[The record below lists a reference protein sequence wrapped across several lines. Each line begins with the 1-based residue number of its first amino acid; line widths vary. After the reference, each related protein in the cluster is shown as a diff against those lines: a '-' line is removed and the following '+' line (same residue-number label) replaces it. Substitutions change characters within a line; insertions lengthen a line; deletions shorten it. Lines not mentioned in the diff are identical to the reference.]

1 MNDNPRHLARVI
13 VLKALY
19 ATEHGDLDPIQ
30 AFDDISSE
38 EKLSKKNLEFAKVLF
53 ESVRTSKDK
62 ADENIENLSEN
73 WDLNRIAAVD
83 RYILQMAI
91 TELELFV
98 DTPVKVVLNE
108 AIELAKEFSTSE
120 SSSFINGILDS
131 FAKSIDQLSTD
142 K

>member
-1 MNDNPRHLARVI
+1 MSENQRHLARVI

-38 EKLSKKNLEFAKVLF
+38 EKLSKKNLNFAKALYD
-53 ESVRTSKDK
+53 SVRTGKTKTDN
-62 ADENIENLSEN
+62 NIEMLSEN
-73 WDLNRIAAVD
+73 WDLDRIAAVD

-131 FAKSIDQLSTD
+131 FVKSTDQLSTD

>member
-1 MNDNPRHLARVI
+1 MSENSRHLARII

-19 ATEHGDLDPIQ
+19 ATDHGELDPAQ
-30 AFDDISSE
+30 AFDDISSV
-38 EKLSKKNLEFAKVLF
+38 EKLSKKNIDFA
-53 ESVRTSKDK
+53 RTLYDAIIASKSK
-62 ADENIENLSEN
+62 ADDHIRNLSEN
-73 WDLNRIAAVD
+73 WDLERIAAVD

-108 AIELAKEFSTSE
+108 AIELAKEFSTNE

-131 FAKSIDQLSTD
+131 FVKSIEQ
-142 K
+142 